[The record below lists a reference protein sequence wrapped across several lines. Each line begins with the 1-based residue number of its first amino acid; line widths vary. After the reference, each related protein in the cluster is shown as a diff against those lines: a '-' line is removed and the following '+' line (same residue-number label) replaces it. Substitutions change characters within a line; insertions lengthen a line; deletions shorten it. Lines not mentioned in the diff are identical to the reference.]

1 MGNTRKYTPEFKEE
15 SIKLAISTGNVKQTA
30 NNLGIPEST
39 LSTWIKSKPGANF
52 ASKVNKNS
60 TKNIDITSILSE
72 VKSLKKQLARSEQE
86 KEILKKAMA
95 YFAKDQV

>member
-1 MGNTRKYTPEFKEE
+1 MGNTRKYTSEFKEE
-15 SIKLAISTGNVKQTA
+15 SIKLAINTGNVKKTA

-39 LSTWIKSKPGANF
+39 LSTWIKSKPGANV
-52 ASKVNKNS
+52 ASKINKNS
-60 TKNIDITSILSE
+60 TKHIEISSILSE

>member
-1 MGNTRKYTPEFKEE
+1 MGRTRKYTTEFKEE
-15 SIKLAISTGNVKQTA
+15 SIKLAINTGNVKQTA

-39 LSTWIKSKPGANF
+39 LSTWIKSKSGINF
-52 ASKVNKNS
+52 ASKINKNS
-60 TKNIDITSILSE
+60 TKNIDITSVLSE

-95 YFAKDQV
+95 YFAKDQA